1 MTRYTYDNIK
11 QVFVELPRHIY
22 NTHDNKYEIRKKIH
36 GKLTYWGRY
45 NTLHKAINELQV
57 CQYCNWDIDLIVEN
71 T

>member
-1 MTRYTYDNIK
+1 MTRYTYDTIK

-36 GKLTYWGRY
+36 GELIYWGRY
-45 NTLHKAINELQV
+45 KTLNKAIKELQV